1 MRFALTIISIFLFTT
16 LSAQGVDSLFV
27 PVPEVSVTAQ
37 MKQRGLVEHTVA
49 KTEIFM
55 KAAER
60 ESIDDM
66 RSVSAYAPNF
76 YVPDYGSRMTSSIYM
91 RGMGARID

>member
-1 MRFALTIISIFLFTT
+1 MRFALTIISIFLFAT

-27 PVPEVSVTAQ
+27 PVPEVSVTTQ

-55 KAAER
+55 YDAER
-60 ESIDDM
+60 E
-66 RSVSAYAPNF
+66 
-76 YVPDYGSRMTSSIYM
+76 
-91 RGMGARID
+91 